1 MKKLALAAALT
12 AAFAGS
18 AYAQS
23 SVQIYGR
30 INTTIEYQDND
41 TDTVTGMKNNASRF
55 GFMGKEDLGSGLNA
69 FFQLEAGFDSSD
81 GSNSSGNLFA
91 REANVGLESASLGKV
106 KLGRIGITSL
116 YGYTI
121 DWIGVFNHDT
131 GTTAEDNIWAL
142 PVSLSNAVEYTTP
155 KFLGGALFAAF
166 TAAAGE
172 NTNAATYEGVLVY
185 QKGDLH
191 LAGGYTR
198 SNERGVDQS
207 GWVATGAY
215 AFGPLLLGLSYDYVD
230 QKNPGVFGTTGNPG
244 TTAAPNPSYVAPA
257 DFGTRNSVTGTAMYT
272 LGASEFHLSVGWAD
286 NWDNVSS
293 SDATQFTLGY
303 NYNLSKR
310 TKLYGF
316 YYQIDNGRNSGSAI
330 TYGSGLNNTVAP
342 QPNDTFSSIGLGIRH
357 NF

>member
-12 AAFAGS
+12 AAFAGT

-23 SVQIYGR
+23 SVQVYGR

-55 GFMGKEDLGSGLNA
+55 GFRGKEDLGGGLNA
-69 FFQLEAGFDSSD
+69 LFELEAGFDSSD

-91 REANVGLESASLGKV
+91 RESWVGLESKDLGRI

-155 KFLGGALFAAF
+155 KFLGGALFAAV
-166 TAAAGE
+166 TASSGE
-172 NTNAATYEGVLVY
+172 NTGPATYEGVVVY

-191 LAGGYTR
+191 LAGGYTQ
-198 SNERGVDQS
+198 SNETGVDLS

-230 QKNPGVFGTTGNPG
+230 QQTTGF
-244 TTAAPNPSYVAPA
+244 
-257 DFGTRNSVTGTAMYT
+257 DLGTRNSVTGTAMYT

-286 NWDNVSS
+286 EWDNVRN
-293 SDATQFTLGY
+293 SDALQFTIGY

-316 YYQIDNGRNSGSAI
+316 YYQMNNENGTGGAI
-330 TYGSGLNNTVAP
+330 TYGSGLNSTVAP

>member
-12 AAFAGS
+12 AAFAGT

-30 INTTIEYQDND
+30 VNTTVEYQDNGASSGD
-41 TDTVTGMKNNASRF
+41 DTVTGMRNNASRF
-55 GFMGKEDLGSGLNA
+55 GFRGKEDLGGGLNA
-69 FFQLEAGFDSSD
+69 IFELEAGFDS
-81 GSNSSGNLFA
+81 GTGEGGQNLFG
-91 REANVGLESASLGKV
+91 REAWVGLESKDLGKI
-106 KLGRIGITSL
+106 KLGRLGITAL

-131 GTTAEDNIWAL
+131 GTTAEDNIYVL
-142 PVSLSNAVEYTTP
+142 PVTLSNAIEYQSPT
-155 KFLGGALFAAF
+155 FFGGLFGGF
-166 TAAAGE
+166 TVNANE
-172 NTNAATYEGVLVY
+172 NTDPQVYQGFLVY

-191 LAGGYTR
+191 LAGGYSY
-198 SNERGVDQS
+198 SNEQGVDQS
-207 GWVATGAY
+207 GWVATAAY
-215 AFGPLLLGLSYDYVD
+215 AFGPVLLGLEYDYVD
-230 QKNPGVFGTTGNPG
+230 QSTTGAN
-244 TTAAPNPSYVAPA
+244 
-257 DFGTRNSVTGTAMYT
+257 FGNRSSVTGTAMYT

-286 NWDNVSS
+286 NWSRVSS

-316 YYQIDNGRNSGSAI
+316 YYQIDNGRGTANAI
-330 TYGSGLNNTVAP
+330 TYGNGGLGLPVL
-342 QPNDTFSSIGLGIRH
+342 PNEVFSSIGLGIRH

>member
-18 AYAQS
+18 AFAQS
-23 SVQIYGR
+23 SVQVYGR
-30 INTTIEYQDND
+30 INSTIEYQDND
-41 TDTVTGMKNNASRF
+41 TDTVTGLKNNASRF
-55 GFMGKEDLGSGLNA
+55 GFQGKEDLGSGLNA

-91 REANVGLESASLGKV
+91 REANVGLESASLGKL
-106 KLGRIGITSL
+106 KMGRIGITSL

-121 DWIGVFNHDT
+121 DWIGVFNHNT
-131 GTTAEDNIWAL
+131 GTTSEDNIWAL

-155 KFLGGALFAAF
+155 KFLDGALFAAV
-166 TAAAGE
+166 TASSGE
-172 NTNAATYEGVLVY
+172 NTGPATYEGVVVY
-185 QKGDLH
+185 QKGNLH
-191 LAGGYTR
+191 LAGGYTQ
-198 SNERGVDQS
+198 SNETGVDLS

-215 AFGPLLLGLSYDYVD
+215 AFGPLLLGLEYDYVD
-230 QKNPGVFGTTGNPG
+230 QQTTGF
-244 TTAAPNPSYVAPA
+244 
-257 DFGTRNSVTGTAMYT
+257 DLGTRNSVTGTAMYT

-286 NWDNVSS
+286 EWDNVSN
-293 SDATQFTLGY
+293 SDALQFTIGY

-316 YYQIDNGRNSGSAI
+316 YYQMNNESGTGNAI
-330 TYGSGLNNTVAP
+330 TYGSGLNSTVAP

>member
-23 SVQIYGR
+23 SVQVYGR

-41 TDTVTGMKNNASRF
+41 TDTVTGVRNNASRF
-55 GFMGKEDLGSGLNA
+55 GFRGKEDLGGGLNA
-69 FFQLEAGFDSSD
+69 LFELEAGFDSSD

-91 REANVGLESASLGKV
+91 RESWVGLESKDLGRI

-131 GTTAEDNIWAL
+131 GTTSEDNIWAL

-155 KFLGGALFAAF
+155 KFLGGALFAAV
-166 TAAAGE
+166 TASASE
-172 NTNAATYEGVLVY
+172 NSATTPATYEGVLVY

-191 LAGGYTR
+191 LAGGYTQ
-198 SNERGVDQS
+198 SNETGVDLS

-215 AFGPLLLGLSYDYVD
+215 AFGPLLLGVSYDYVD
-230 QKNPGVFGTTGNPG
+230 QQTTGF
-244 TTAAPNPSYVAPA
+244 
-257 DFGTRNSVTGTAMYT
+257 DLGTRHSVTGTAMYT
-272 LGASEFHLSVGWAD
+272 MGASEFHLSVGWAD
-286 NWDNVSS
+286 EWENVSN
-293 SDATQFTLGY
+293 SDALQFTIGY

-316 YYQIDNGRNSGSAI
+316 YYQMNNENGTGGAI
-330 TYGSGLNNTVAP
+330 TYGSGLNSTVAP